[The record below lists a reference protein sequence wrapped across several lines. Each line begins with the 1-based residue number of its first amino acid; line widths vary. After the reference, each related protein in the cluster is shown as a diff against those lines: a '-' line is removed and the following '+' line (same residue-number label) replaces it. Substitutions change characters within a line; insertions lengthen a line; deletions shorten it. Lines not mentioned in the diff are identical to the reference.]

1 MNGKMRERL
10 EEIYEKYGGK
20 AFYPPLFLLFFL
32 FHFAGSF
39 GMAYPATDPNELSVI
54 AVGDWL
60 IGNSWSGVMCSVDYY
75 YGFLQGFLYAPA
87 LLLFREPQIC
97 YAAML
102 ATNAV
107 LISIVPL
114 LAFSMA
120 RRLGVN
126 RVWKCALIAFVSGA
140 YCCYF
145 AHTKFAWS
153 ETATIVFPWLLLWL
167 LLRAE
172 ELKSRPAR
180 ALFAI
185 LFGFCCALSLGAHL
199 RLISVVLAVF
209 AALAIQKLFFRRAA
223 VPLLPFALSFL
234 VTGTLVLILSVMI
247 RQSLWLCSDG
257 VLLQNTAENFLAQIA
272 AGFSAEN
279 GIGRFFITLFGQLY
293 YFVTATWGVG
303 AIALCLFG
311 AILLR
316 SVRRKKAGEPLGYDS
331 AALGFVFFVFFSVI
345 FTVLFGTFYRF
356 GSENLTEYQDMALF
370 GRFLDG
376 VIPFAL
382 MLVLFVLFTRS
393 IELNK
398 LLAASAILGAVYIA
412 FFSVTLPTVLE
423 GSATRI
429 APILALYPLRIG
441 ADSGTLLSFEGLLLT
456 ASMTF
461 CVMALFVVVI
471 SSAKQLRSL
480 LISVIFIC
488 ITVYSVV
495 FIQNEY
501 LPLCREESQQKNAAV
516 VELSESVY
524 NQNGA
529 PTLTAFNLSRH
540 EALMLQFIN
549 RSVTVR
555 ITYDIESIP
564 ENCYLAVKSDE
575 DVSPLVN
582 GRRPF
587 LLVAENSELRLY
599 AYGERAIAY
608 MRSQNIAENEDESAA
623 LISEKTTPAPTT
635 SPPVSAPV
643 TTTRPT
649 GTSTERTPMVSTRTT
664 PAMVTI
670 PIDAFGTDDDWAMIE

>member
-1 MNGKMRERL
+1 MQERL
-10 EEIYEKYGGK
+10 EAIYEKYGGK
-20 AFYPPLFLLFFL
+20 AFYPLLFLLFFL
-32 FHFAGSF
+32 LHFTSAF

-54 AVGDWL
+54 AVGEWL
-60 IGNSWSGVMCSVDYY
+60 LGNNWSGVMCSVDYY

-87 LLLFREPQIC
+87 LLLFREPQSC

-102 ATNAV
+102 ATNAL
-107 LISIVPL
+107 LISFVPP
-114 LAFSMA
+114 LAFSAA

-126 RVWKCALIAFVSGA
+126 KIWKCALIAFVAGA

-153 ETATIVFPWLLLWL
+153 ETVTIIFPWLILWL

-180 ALFAI
+180 AFFAI
-185 LFGFCCALSLGAHL
+185 LLGFCCALSLGAHL
-199 RLISVVLAVF
+199 RLIAVVLAVF
-209 AALAIQKLFFRRAA
+209 AALGIQKLFFRRAV
-223 VPLLPFALSFL
+223 VPFLPFFLSFI
-234 VTGTLVLILSVMI
+234 VSGTPVLILSVVI
-247 RQSLWLCSDG
+247 RQSLWLCSDS
-257 VLLQNTAENFLAQIA
+257 VLLQNTAENFLLQIA

-279 GIGRFFITLFGQLY
+279 GIGRFFVTLFGQLY

-311 AILLR
+311 AILTR
-316 SVRRKKAGEPLGYDS
+316 CIRRKKAGEALGYDS
-331 AALGFVFFVFFSVI
+331 ASLGFVFFVFFSVI
-345 FTVLFGTFYRF
+345 LTVLFGTFYRF
-356 GSENLTEYQDMALF
+356 GSESLTEYQDMTLF

-382 MLVLFVLFTRS
+382 VLVLVILFTRS
-393 IELNK
+393 VELNK
-398 LLAASAILGAVYIA
+398 LLAASGILGVIYLA
-412 FFSVTLPTVLE
+412 FFSATLPIILE
-423 GSATRI
+423 GKATRI

-456 ASMTF
+456 ASVTF
-461 CVMALFVVVI
+461 CVMALFIVII
-471 SSAKQLRSL
+471 SSTKQLRSL
-480 LISVIFIC
+480 LISLILLG
-488 ITVYSVV
+488 ITVYSVI

-501 LPLCREESQQKNAAV
+501 LPLCREESQRKNAAV

-540 EALMLQFIN
+540 EALMLQFLN
-549 RSVTVR
+549 RNVTVR

-564 ENCYLAVKSDE
+564 ENCYLAVKSNE
-575 DVSPLVN
+575 DVSALVN

-608 MRSQNIAENEDESAA
+608 MRSQNVAENEDESGA
-623 LISEKTTPAPTT
+623 LISEKST
-635 SPPVSAPV
+635 SAPV
-643 TTTRPT
+643 TAPPPSAPETSVTTRPT
-649 GTSTERTPMVSTRTT
+649 ISSTERTPMVSTYTT
-664 PAMVTI
+664 PAMVTV
-670 PIDAFGTDDDWAMIE
+670 PIEALGTGDDWAVIE